1 MHGRQRETLR
11 FDWHRRCDV
20 PVSEAHMRVRVHVS
34 MRGGQ
39 YMRRTHLY
47 VATVA
52 LLASAALG
60 CGHTEK
66 TTIRRETVQ
75 TLPPPT
81 VVERKTTVET
91 VPAAPIVEQRS
102 TTVRSGSV
110 ERTIDTEY

>member
-1 MHGRQRETLR
+1 
-11 FDWHRRCDV
+11 
-20 PVSEAHMRVRVHVS
+20 
-34 MRGGQ
+34 
-39 YMRRTHLY
+39 MRRTHLY

-81 VVERKTTVET
+81 VET
-91 VPAAPIVEQRS
+91 VPAPPIVEQRS

>member
-1 MHGRQRETLR
+1 
-11 FDWHRRCDV
+11 
-20 PVSEAHMRVRVHVS
+20 
-34 MRGGQ
+34 
-39 YMRRTHLY
+39 MRRTHLY

-91 VPAAPIVEQRS
+91 VPESTMALCCRATAASV
-102 TTVRSGSV
+102 SV
-110 ERTIDTEY
+110 ESWLPRT

>member
-1 MHGRQRETLR
+1 
-11 FDWHRRCDV
+11 
-20 PVSEAHMRVRVHVS
+20 
-34 MRGGQ
+34 
-39 YMRRTHLY
+39 MRRTLY
-47 VATVA
+47 LGAFA

-60 CGHTEK
+60 CGHSEK
-66 TTIRRETVQ
+66 TMIRRETVQ